1 MRNDEISTAK
11 GMDKNKVAVIIL
23 NYNSSNDC
31 RKCIGYILQQK
42 NIDTHIVVVDNCSQS
57 EDFEKLSFYCT
68 EQEIRLLQSTE
79 NKGYSAGNNIGLRY
93 AIERGYKYTLI
104 VNPDMELYQND
115 YISKMVTMADS
126 DSKIAILGTD
136 IVNVE
141 RNHQNP
147 MREVGF
153 WEELF
158 WFYELLPLRK
168 NNRVIYTEDHSH
180 SRYCEKLSGCCFMI
194 RNSFVEQIGLLDEN
208 TFLYCE
214 EPILAKQVRQCG
226 LKMFYMGELQA
237 FHNHIK
243 AKKDNPVRRMKTF
256 TASRN
261 YYLEKYSGYSPFS
274 VRLLRFSRRTQSFFY
289 RLFKH

>member
-1 MRNDEISTAK
+1 MANKKNDTMI
-11 GMDKNKVAVIIL
+11 GIVIL
-23 NYNSSNDC
+23 NYNTYEDTIRLVNE
-31 RKCIGYILQQK
+31 LQHQTIA
-42 NIDTHIVVVDNCSQS
+42 NQLTIVVVDNYSPNGS
-57 EDFEKLSFYCT
+57 YEKLKTIEELYSNT
-68 EQEIRLLQSTE
+68 ILLQSGE
-79 NKGYSAGNNIGLRY
+79 NRGYSAGNNIGLKY
-93 AIERGYKYTLI
+93 TIGQGLKYTLI
-104 VNPDMELYQND
+104 VNPDIEIHQKD
-115 YISKMVTMADS
+115 YIAKMVAKINM
-126 DSKIAILGTD
+126 DSKIAVLGTD

-141 RNHQNP
+141 GNHQNP

-158 WFYELLPLRK
+158 WFYELLSLRK
-168 NNRVIYTEDHSH
+168 NNRVIYTENHSH

-194 RNSFVEQIGLLDEN
+194 RNSFIEQIGFLDEN

-226 LKMFYMGELQA
+226 LKMFYMAELQA

-243 AKKDNPVRRMKTF
+243 AKKGNPVKRMKTF

-274 VRLLRFSRRTQSFFY
+274 VRLLRFSRITQSFFY

>member
-1 MRNDEISTAK
+1 MI
-11 GMDKNKVAVIIL
+11 GIVIL
-23 NYNSSNDC
+23 NYNTYEDTIRLVNE
-31 RKCIGYILQQK
+31 LQHQTIA
-42 NIDTHIVVVDNCSQS
+42 NQLTIVVVDNYSPNGS
-57 EDFEKLSFYCT
+57 YEKLKTIEELYSNT
-68 EQEIRLLQSTE
+68 ILLQSGE
-79 NKGYSAGNNIGLRY
+79 NRGYSAGNNIGLKY
-93 AIERGYKYTLI
+93 TIGQGLKYTLI
-104 VNPDMELYQND
+104 VNPDIEIHQKD
-115 YISKMVTMADS
+115 YIAKMVAKINM
-126 DSKIAILGTD
+126 DSKIAVLGTD

-141 RNHQNP
+141 GNHQNP

-158 WFYELLPLRK
+158 WFYELLSLRK
-168 NNRVIYTEDHSH
+168 NNRVIYTENHSH

-194 RNSFVEQIGLLDEN
+194 RNSFIEQIGFLDEN

-226 LKMFYMGELQA
+226 LKMFYMAELQA

-243 AKKDNPVRRMKTF
+243 AKKGNPVKRMKTF

-274 VRLLRFSRRTQSFFY
+274 VRLLRFSRITQSFFY